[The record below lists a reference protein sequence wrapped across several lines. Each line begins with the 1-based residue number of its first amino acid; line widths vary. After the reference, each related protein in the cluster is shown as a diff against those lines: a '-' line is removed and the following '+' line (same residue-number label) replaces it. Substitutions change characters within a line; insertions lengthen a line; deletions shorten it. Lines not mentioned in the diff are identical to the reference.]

1 MGNTGPFGPGSGGI
15 MPSSGA
21 DPQDFYYIN
30 YAMPGAYARHMYET
44 RTCDPLWNTFGCKTQ
59 PGVVGDQDSGYIQE
73 EEADAA
79 ATADVDSTG
88 DAAVQEVIEDDV
100 SSNVVPANASLWDKI
115 KILVTGKAAEGT
127 GGNKKILEALA
138 GVGIVGGVY
147 YWIMKDALRKDAE
160 GDLYEYEILSLDS
173 NIDIGARDLV
183 DAFMND
189 DVEETLRYAA
199 SEQLGVNFG
208 LSSIDWSI
216 AHDVNVPI
224 NISGTVY
231 EKIQA

>member
-1 MGNTGPFGPGSGGI
+1 

-59 PGVVGDQDSGYIQE
+59 PGVVSGQDSGSYYVQE

-88 DAAVQEVIEDDV
+88 DAAVQEVIEEDV

-115 KILVTGKAAEGT
+115 RILITGKAAEGT
-127 GGNKKILEALA
+127 GKRRKISPVVGVLA
-138 GVGIVGGVY
+138 GAGLVGVAY
-147 YWIMKDALRKDAE
+147 TMWDSTTRAAE
-160 GDLYEYEILSLDS
+160 GDIYNYEITSLDS
-173 NIDIGARDLV
+173 TINVSARDLI
-183 DAFMND
+183 DGFMHD
-189 DVEETLRYAA
+189 DVEEVLRNEAG
-199 SEQLGVNFG
+199 EQLGVDFS
-208 LSSIDWSI
+208 LSSMDWSL
-216 AHDVNVPI
+216 AHDVSVPI
-224 NISGTVY
+224 NISGNIY
-231 EKIQA
+231 ERITA

>member
-1 MGNTGPFGPGSGGI
+1 

-59 PGVVGDQDSGYIQE
+59 PGVVSGQDSGSYYVQE

-88 DAAVQEVIEDDV
+88 DAAVQEVIEEDV

-115 KILVTGKAAEGT
+115 RILITGKAAEGA
-127 GGNKKILEALA
+127 GKRRKISP
-138 GVGIVGGVY
+138 V
-147 YWIMKDALRKDAE
+147 
-160 GDLYEYEILSLDS
+160 S
-173 NIDIGARDLV
+173 ARDLI
-183 DAFMND
+183 DGFMHD
-189 DVEETLRYAA
+189 DVEEVLRNEAG
-199 SEQLGVNFG
+199 EQLGVDFS
-208 LSSIDWSI
+208 LSSMDWSL
-216 AHDVNVPI
+216 AHDVSVPI
-224 NISGTVY
+224 NISGNIY
-231 EKIQA
+231 ERITA